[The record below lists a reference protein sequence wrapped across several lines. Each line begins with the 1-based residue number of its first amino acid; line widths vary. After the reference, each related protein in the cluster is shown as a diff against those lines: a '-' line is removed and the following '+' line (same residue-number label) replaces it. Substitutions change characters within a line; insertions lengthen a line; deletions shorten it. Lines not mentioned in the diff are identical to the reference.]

1 MEFPLLSLL
10 FGTISGLIASY
21 LFLMFFLKR
30 KRPKID
36 ISPHISK
43 IEIDGETNFLF
54 KFINKTETEIF
65 DIHIETMF
73 YKPIGD
79 VNGSN
84 LRGKDIKLK
93 DDFMAYI
100 PAELIQDTHN
110 LHAIRL
116 RTTED
121 LISKWSDESSFIRL
135 TIIAKHSLSGL
146 NKVFFKDFLSKDC
159 ISTKKFL
166 SGNNLNVK

>member
-79 VNGSN
+79 VNRSN